1 MTLEE
6 LILNCKKQDLKA
18 QEELYKK
25 FSGIL
30 FAVCLKYSPNYHEAE
45 DNLQDAFLTIFQRI
59 EQFKSKG
66 SFEGWM
72 KRVAINTVLQKYR
85 KKKTFHLSNEEQIEE
100 EEEVVEVEDNQVPL
114 DFLLKIVQELPN
126 KYRLV
131 FTMYVLDDYSH
142 KEIADSVGISVGTS
156 KSNLAR
162 ARGILKIK
170 IEDYYKVKSKN
181 IHAMAGIADLS
192 TRSLVTFVDN
202 LKFAKELIEEGKIVF
217 VFGVGGNDKKNSS
230 SWLLENWDKPEVQ
243 RLWGKYRNLDNNG
256 HWQVK
261 ELSIDVKKSLSDQ
274 KHFVRSEHW
283 HIVDGKLEM
292 NLEFQNGYKTSKVYT
307 TGDSIDIPP
316 CTWHKAINVGKNPVK
331 VIEVWMG
338 DLLSEDDIER
348 RD

>member
-6 LILNCKKQDLKA
+6 LIFNCKKQDLKA

-59 EQFKSKG
+59 EQFKGKG

-72 KRVAINTVLQKYR
+72 KRVTINTVLQKYR
-85 KKKTFHLSNEEQIEE
+85 KKKIFHLSNEEQIEQ
-100 EEEVVEVEDNQVPL
+100 EEVVEVENNQVPL

-126 KYRLV
+126 RYRLV

-170 IEDYYKVKSKN
+170 IEDYYKVKLKN
-181 IHAMAGIADLS
+181 
-192 TRSLVTFVDN
+192 
-202 LKFAKELIEEGKIVF
+202 
-217 VFGVGGNDKKNSS
+217 
-230 SWLLENWDKPEVQ
+230 
-243 RLWGKYRNLDNNG
+243 
-256 HWQVK
+256 
-261 ELSIDVKKSLSDQ
+261 
-274 KHFVRSEHW
+274 
-283 HIVDGKLEM
+283 
-292 NLEFQNGYKTSKVYT
+292 
-307 TGDSIDIPP
+307 
-316 CTWHKAINVGKNPVK
+316 
-331 VIEVWMG
+331 
-338 DLLSEDDIER
+338 
-348 RD
+348 

>member
-6 LILNCKKQDLKA
+6 LISNCKKQNLKA
-18 QEELYKK
+18 QEELYNK

-59 EQFKSKG
+59 EQFKNKG

-100 EEEVVEVEDNQVPL
+100 EEVVEVENNQVPL
-114 DFLLKIVQELPN
+114 DFLLKIVQELPDR
-126 KYRLV
+126 YQLV

-170 IEDYYKVKSKN
+170 IEDYYKVKLKN
-181 IHAMAGIADLS
+181 
-192 TRSLVTFVDN
+192 
-202 LKFAKELIEEGKIVF
+202 
-217 VFGVGGNDKKNSS
+217 
-230 SWLLENWDKPEVQ
+230 
-243 RLWGKYRNLDNNG
+243 
-256 HWQVK
+256 
-261 ELSIDVKKSLSDQ
+261 
-274 KHFVRSEHW
+274 
-283 HIVDGKLEM
+283 
-292 NLEFQNGYKTSKVYT
+292 
-307 TGDSIDIPP
+307 
-316 CTWHKAINVGKNPVK
+316 
-331 VIEVWMG
+331 
-338 DLLSEDDIER
+338 
-348 RD
+348 

>member
-6 LILNCKKQDLKA
+6 LISNCKKQDLKA

-45 DNLQDAFLTIFQRI
+45 DNLQDAFLIIFERI
-59 EQFKSKG
+59 EQFKNKG

-100 EEEVVEVEDNQVPL
+100 EEVVEVENNQVPL
-114 DFLLKIVQELPN
+114 DFLLKIVQELPDR
-126 KYRLV
+126 YQLV

-170 IEDYYKVKSKN
+170 IEDYYKVKLKN
-181 IHAMAGIADLS
+181 
-192 TRSLVTFVDN
+192 
-202 LKFAKELIEEGKIVF
+202 
-217 VFGVGGNDKKNSS
+217 
-230 SWLLENWDKPEVQ
+230 
-243 RLWGKYRNLDNNG
+243 
-256 HWQVK
+256 
-261 ELSIDVKKSLSDQ
+261 
-274 KHFVRSEHW
+274 
-283 HIVDGKLEM
+283 
-292 NLEFQNGYKTSKVYT
+292 
-307 TGDSIDIPP
+307 
-316 CTWHKAINVGKNPVK
+316 
-331 VIEVWMG
+331 
-338 DLLSEDDIER
+338 
-348 RD
+348 